1 MAGMFKRTVVV
12 TEPKEWIEGIK
23 QAVPRKVAAYDYELI
38 VWGEAGDPDSASNLV
53 DYTIRI
59 MGPKLEKV
67 EGMVE
72 VFVNDLGA
80 TLLKD
85 ETK

>member
-1 MAGMFKRTVVV
+1 MAGMFKRAVIV
-12 TEPKEWIEGIK
+12 TEHKDWIQGIEL
-23 QAVPRKVAAYDYELI
+23 AVPRKVAAYDYELI
-38 VWGEAGDPDSASNLV
+38 VWGGASEPDKVTGLV

-72 VFVNDLGA
+72 VLVNDLGGM
-80 TLLKD
+80 LLQENSK
-85 ETK
+85 